1 MQIHLTSDEIILTLI
16 SLIRAV
22 DPRMLQQ
29 GPEGFSVDFERID
42 KKKPP
47 LTNDELLLLKLRA
60 VLERAEN
67 AGPLPLEL
75 EAVEGRRLA
84 GTLERLEGLQMW
96 PPDVLAMSASIRG
109 RLGEVK

>member
-1 MQIHLTSDEIILTLI
+1 LQIHLTTDELILTLI

-42 KKKPP
+42 TKKSP
-47 LTNDELLLLKLRA
+47 LTGDEALMLKLRA

-75 EAVEGRRLA
+75 EVAEGKRLA
-84 GTLERLEGLQMW
+84 GTLERLEGLQTW
-96 PPDVLAMSASIRG
+96 PADVLAMSARIRA
-109 RLGEVK
+109 RLGEVT